1 MGDLNDKVDRRT
13 AEPERRNESGEARPA
28 RPARTARNGEAADDA
43 GRAGD
48 KPRKVKPGDA
58 ARKMRAMFKG

>member
-13 AEPERRNESGEARPA
+13 AEPERRNEPGE
-28 RPARTARNGEAADDA
+28 ARTARTGEAADDA

>member
-13 AEPERRNESGEARPA
+13 AEPERRNESGEA

>member
-13 AEPERRNESGEARPA
+13 AEPERRREPGEART
-28 RPARTARNGEAADDA
+28 ARTARNGEAADDA

>member
-13 AEPERRNESGEARPA
+13 AEPERRNEPGEP
-28 RPARTARNGEAADDA
+28 RTARTGEAADDA

>member
-1 MGDLNDKVDRRT
+1 VGDLNDKVDRRT
-13 AEPERRNESGEARPA
+13 AEPERSDEPGE
-28 RPARTARNGEAADDA
+28 ARTARAGEAADDA

-58 ARKMRAMFKG
+58 ARKMRAMYKG

>member
-13 AEPERRNESGEARPA
+13 AEPERRNESGEAR
-28 RPARTARNGEAADDA
+28 TGRNGEAADDA
-43 GRAGD
+43 GRARD

>member
-1 MGDLNDKVDRRT
+1 MGDPNDKVDRRT
-13 AEPERRNESGEARPA
+13 AEPERGNEPGEARA
-28 RPARTARNGEAADDA
+28 ARTGEAADDA

-48 KPRKVKPGDA
+48 RPRKVKPGDA

>member
-13 AEPERRNESGEARPA
+13 AEPERGNEPGEARS
-28 RPARTARNGEAADDA
+28 ARTGEAADDA

-48 KPRKVKPGDA
+48 RPRKVKPGDA

>member
-13 AEPERRNESGEARPA
+13 AEPERGNEPGEVRS
-28 RPARTARNGEAADDA
+28 ARTGEAADDA

-48 KPRKVKPGDA
+48 RPRKVKPGDA